1 MLDLFI
7 ANEKVEFR
15 HQNPVA
21 FWLLN
26 RKTFKCFL
34 CALLT
39 SWQMRSHCHP
49 LFLIAT
55 IFRNH
60 IICFTVKSLPSNQK
74 AEHMEHRIPF
84 RFQVYLASL
93 CAQHVQYNRIVW
105 RHQWYT
111 FQSTKFVLN
120 AVLDAECGMGLIL
133 FIWNRFLVVHSKQ
146 VHIVCVILSEF
157 SL

>member
-60 IICFTVKSLPSNQK
+60 IICFIVKSLPSNQK
-74 AEHMEHRIPF
+74 AKPNEAPF
-84 RFQVYLASL
+84 PGLSCFFVCTTGAIQSNRLKTSVIHISIYKICTECSFGCWMWYRTNFVYL
-93 CAQHVQYNRIVW
+93 Q
-105 RHQWYT
+105 
-111 FQSTKFVLN
+111 
-120 AVLDAECGMGLIL
+120 
-133 FIWNRFLVVHSKQ
+133 
-146 VHIVCVILSEF
+146 
-157 SL
+157 